1 MKTKLALMAAITA
14 FTYGFTQEKQ
24 QMNPRIELYSKKVD
38 SIVISEKSKMNA
50 ELDVIDKSFSQNKI
64 TSDEKQKQ
72 RTEIASKYQQ
82 IINDKIEAEK
92 SGLEEA
98 TKEMVRDAVLEGK
111 NPIPP
116 SRYSLQLGSNG
127 FKMEMFPARRKNPK
141 ELLNSLAMTFS
152 FIGTNMTSKDQP
164 FRFYSKDSEVKNTVY
179 NSYNFALRYESQVG
193 GFKSPLFYRFGLGL
207 RSDQF
212 SAKYGKVY
220 SQEGHT
226 LSVQEFTK
234 GNLKQTRFNNSYIF
248 VPVDLRFVLNPKYV
262 EFEGNTYLDNKKDQL
277 SIVLGVYGGVRV
289 GTVIYN
295 KYSNEFSSRIVE
307 REKVG
312 YGMNDLVVG
321 GKFGI
326 GYGGFNLFIQ
336 KDFTPTFNNNAQ
348 LTKKYGLQIGIEL
361 ASIYF

>member
-1 MKTKLALMAAITA
+1 MAAVTA
-14 FTYGFTQEKQ
+14 FTCGFAQENQ
-24 QMNPRIELYSKKVD
+24 PVNPRMALYSKKVD
-38 SIVISEKSKMNA
+38 SIVISEKSKMNT
-50 ELDVIDKSFSQNKI
+50 ELDAIDKSFDLNKI

-111 NPIPP
+111 NPAPP
-116 SRYSLQLGSNG
+116 SKYSLQLGPKG
-127 FKMEMFPARRKNPK
+127 FKMEMVPRNMKTPK
-141 ELLNSLAMTFS
+141 EILHSLALTAS
-152 FIGTNMTSKDQP
+152 FVGTNMTSKDEP
-164 FRFYSKDSEVKNTVY
+164 FRFYSKASEIKATVY
-179 NSYNFALRYESQVG
+179 NSFNFTLRYEHQIG
-193 GFKSPLFYRFGLGL
+193 GFKSPFFYRVGLGA

-212 SAKYGKVY
+212 SAKYGKVF

-226 LSVQEFTK
+226 LFIKEFTK
-234 GNLKQTRFNNSYIF
+234 GNLKQTRFNNTYIF
-248 VPVDLRFVLNPKYV
+248 VPVDLKFVLNPKYID
-262 EFEGNTYLDNKKDQL
+262 FEGETYLDNKKEQL
-277 SIVLGVYGGVRV
+277 NIVLGIYGGVRA
-289 GTVIYN
+289 GTIIYN

-307 REKVG
+307 RERVR
-312 YGMNDLVVG
+312 YGMNDFVVG

-326 GYGGFNLFIQ
+326 GYGGFNLFVQ

-361 ASIYF
+361 ANVYF